1 MSIAIKAAKAQGDPG
16 LLGFLGKAA
25 RGLGSLAAKTLIPAP
40 FRLGATAALGGV
52 RSLVSP
58 ATGFQ
63 VPGRVQSTVPLAGAR
78 PGIGTPVTRVPGFKG
93 ALQRILPGGATGF
106 ETVGAGGVPL
116 PPRGFHLNKTGYFL
130 TSAAE
135 FGTFVEPFSRFVRN
149 RRRNPG
155 NMRAADRAISRIE
168 SAKRMA
174 KRLSRITVRKNRC
187 RLCDRYSRT
196 VTDRRFSYDA
206 RSATGRSQ

>member
-1 MSIAIKAAKAQGDPG
+1 MSIAIKAAKFQGDPG
-16 LLGFLGKAA
+16 LFGFLGRAA
-25 RGLGSLAAKTLIPAP
+25 KKVGGSLARSLIPSPIREA
-40 FRLGATAALGGV
+40 GSQAL
-52 RSLVSP
+52 SLLRPTVSQ
-58 ATGFQ
+58 AQSGFQ
-63 VPGRVQSTVPLAGAR
+63 VPGRVSSSVPLAGAR
-78 PGIGTPVTRVPGFKG
+78 RLQGFAPARPGTGTPVTRTPGLRG
-93 ALQRILPGGATGF
+93 LAQRILPGGATGF
-106 ETVGAGGVPL
+106 EVAGGGGGML

-174 KRLSRITVRKNRC
+174 KRLSRITVRKKC
-187 RLCDRYSRT
+187 
-196 VTDRRFSYDA
+196 
-206 RSATGRSQ
+206 

>member
-52 RSLVSP
+52 RQLVSP
-58 ATGFQ
+58 AQTGFQ
-63 VPGRVQSTVPLAGAR
+63 VPGRVSSSVPAAGARRLQGFGPAR

-93 ALQRILPGGATGF
+93 AVQRLLPGGATGF
-106 ETVGAGGVPL
+106 ETVAAGGFPI

-174 KRLSRITVRKNRC
+174 KRLSRITVRKKC
-187 RLCDRYSRT
+187 
-196 VTDRRFSYDA
+196 
-206 RSATGRSQ
+206 

>member
-40 FRLGATAALGGV
+40 FRLGASAVLGGI
-52 RSLVSP
+52 RSTVSP
-58 ATGFQ
+58 GGGFQ
-63 VPGRVQSTVPLAGAR
+63 VPGRVQSFVPQAGAQRIQQRIGPAR
-78 PGIGTPVTRVPGFKG
+78 PGVGTAVTRVPGFKG
-93 ALQRILPGGATGF
+93 ALQRLLPGGATGF
-106 ETVGAGGVPL
+106 ETVAAGGAGML

-174 KRLSRITVRKNRC
+174 KRLSRITVRKKC
-187 RLCDRYSRT
+187 
-196 VTDRRFSYDA
+196 
-206 RSATGRSQ
+206 

>member
-1 MSIAIKAAKAQGDPG
+1 MSIAIKAAKAQGDHG

-25 RGLGSLAAKTLIPAP
+25 RSLGGLAARTLIPAP
-40 FRLGATAALGGV
+40 FRLGATAALSGI
-52 RSLVSP
+52 RSTVSSG
-58 ATGFQ
+58 AGFQ
-63 VPGRVQSTVPLAGAR
+63 VPGRVQSSVPQAGARRLQGFGPAR
-78 PGIGTPVTRVPGFKG
+78 PGIGSTQVTRTPGFKG

-106 ETVGAGGVPL
+106 EVAGVAGSPL

-130 TSAAE
+130 TSPAE

-174 KRLSRITVRKNRC
+174 KRLSRITVRKKC
-187 RLCDRYSRT
+187 
-196 VTDRRFSYDA
+196 
-206 RSATGRSQ
+206 

>member
-16 LLGFLGKAA
+16 LFGFLG
-25 RGLGSLAAKTLIPAP
+25 RGIKKLGGLAASTLIPAP
-40 FRLGATAALGGV
+40 IRAAGTTALGIL
-52 RSLVSP
+52 RPSVSQ
-58 ATGFQ
+58 ASGGFQ
-63 VPGRVQSTVPLAGAR
+63 VPGRVQSSVPIAGARRLQGFGPAR
-78 PGIGTPVTRVPGFKG
+78 PGIGTPVTRTPGIRG
-93 ALQRILPGGATGF
+93 LAQRILPGGATGF
-106 ETVGAGGVPL
+106 EVAGQAAGGGML

-135 FGTFVEPFSRFVRN
+135 FGQFVEPFSRFVRN

-174 KRLSRITVRKNRC
+174 KRLSRITVR
-187 RLCDRYSRT
+187 SRKC
-196 VTDRRFSYDA
+196 
-206 RSATGRSQ
+206 

>member
-16 LLGFLGKAA
+16 IFGTLGRLAKRAVGTAVSTFVPGPIRTIGAAALAAGRGLISQPSAGGFTLPPA
-25 RGLGSLAAKTLIPAP
+25 RGGAFGGGARVA
-40 FRLGATAALGGV
+40 RLG
-52 RSLVSP
+52 P
-58 ATGFQ
+58 
-63 VPGRVQSTVPLAGAR
+63 AR
-78 PGIGTPVTRVPGFKG
+78 PGIGTPVTRTPGIRG
-93 ALQRILPGGATGF
+93 AVQRILPGGATGF
-106 ETVGAGGVPL
+106 EVVGATGAQL

-130 TSAAE
+130 TSVAE

-174 KRLSRITVRKNRC
+174 KRLSRITVRKKC
-187 RLCDRYSRT
+187 
-196 VTDRRFSYDA
+196 
-206 RSATGRSQ
+206 

>member
-16 LLGFLGKAA
+16 LLGFLGRAA
-25 RGLGSLAAKTLIPAP
+25 KSVGGSLA
-40 FRLGATAALGGV
+40 
-52 RSLVSP
+52 RSLVPSP
-58 ATGFQ
+58 LREAASRGLALIRPTVSQAQSGFQ
-63 VPGRVQSTVPLAGAR
+63 VPGRVSSSVPLAGAR
-78 PGIGTPVTRVPGFKG
+78 RLQGFGPARPGTGTPVTRVPGIRG
-93 ALQRILPGGATGF
+93 GLQRLLPGGATGF
-106 ETVGAGGVPL
+106 ETVAAGGAGTL

-174 KRLSRITVRKNRC
+174 KRLSRITVRKKC
-187 RLCDRYSRT
+187 
-196 VTDRRFSYDA
+196 
-206 RSATGRSQ
+206 

>member
-25 RGLGSLAAKTLIPAP
+25 RSLGGLAAKTLIPAP
-40 FRLGATAALGGV
+40 FRLGAATAISGV
-52 RSLVSP
+52 RSVVSP
-58 ATGFQ
+58 SQGGFT
-63 VPGRVQSTVPLAGAR
+63 VPGRVQSSVPLAGAR
-78 PGIGTPVTRVPGFKG
+78 RLQGFGPARPGVGTAVTRVPGFKG
-93 ALQRILPGGATGF
+93 ALQRLLPGGATGF
-106 ETVGAGGVPL
+106 ETVAAATGGGVL

-130 TSAAE
+130 TSPAE

-174 KRLSRITVRKNRC
+174 KRLSRITVRKKC
-187 RLCDRYSRT
+187 
-196 VTDRRFSYDA
+196 
-206 RSATGRSQ
+206 

>member
-1 MSIAIKAAKAQGDPG
+1 VT
-16 LLGFLGKAA
+16 
-25 RGLGSLAAKTLIPAP
+25 RT
-40 FRLGATAALGGV
+40 
-52 RSLVSP
+52 
-58 ATGFQ
+58 
-63 VPGRVQSTVPLAGAR
+63 
-78 PGIGTPVTRVPGFKG
+78 PGIRG
-93 ALQRILPGGATGF
+93 AVQRFLPGGATGF
-106 ETVGAGGVPL
+106 EVAGGGGGGVL

-174 KRLSRITVRKNRC
+174 KRLSRITVRKKC
-187 RLCDRYSRT
+187 
-196 VTDRRFSYDA
+196 
-206 RSATGRSQ
+206 